1 MLNNKKILVIA
12 TTDNM
17 IWQFLL
23 PHIKHLQSRGNTVEC
38 VCAKTGFWFDDIKA
52 QTGVNVF
59 NIDFKRNPISLKN
72 LKGYSQLKKL
82 QKERQYDVVYCQQPV
97 GAVMGRLIGKKFKI
111 PVIYTAHGFHFFKGC
126 PIVNKL
132 VYKTV
137 EKWLSKY
144 TNTLI
149 TINQEDYDNAKKMKA
164 KQVYKISGIGVDKN
178 KFESDC
184 FDKKEFKK
192 SLGLGNS
199 DKVVLTIAEFIPRKN
214 YSTMLKTIKNL
225 TEKDKTIKFVS
236 CGKGELESD
245 IKNQAEQLGIK
256 ENCLFLGFRK
266 DVSKIIQVSDVFFL
280 PSYQEGLTRSVM
292 ESMAFGLPCVVSNV
306 RGNRDL
312 IKDNING
319 FACDP
324 TDDTSFSQKI
334 DLLLTD
340 KKLYSQIS
348 KQNKLEVKQYMID
361 SVIKQLDVIYNNFN
375 F

>member
-137 EKWLSKY
+137 EKWLSKKY
-144 TNTLI
+144 
-149 TINQEDYDNAKKMKA
+149 
-164 KQVYKISGIGVDKN
+164 
-178 KFESDC
+178 C
-184 FDKKEFKK
+184 
-192 SLGLGNS
+192 SL
-199 DKVVLTIAEFIPRKN
+199 VMI
-214 YSTMLKTIKNL
+214 
-225 TEKDKTIKFVS
+225 
-236 CGKGELESD
+236 
-245 IKNQAEQLGIK
+245 
-256 ENCLFLGFRK
+256 RK
-266 DVSKIIQVSDVFFL
+266 DAAVLYLK
-280 PSYQEGLTRSVM
+280 
-292 ESMAFGLPCVVSNV
+292 
-306 RGNRDL
+306 
-312 IKDNING
+312 
-319 FACDP
+319 
-324 TDDTSFSQKI
+324 QKI
-334 DLLLTD
+334 KRWI
-340 KKLYSQIS
+340 KKG
-348 KQNKLEVKQYMID
+348 
-361 SVIKQLDVIYNNFN
+361 
-375 F
+375 